1 MAELNLILLGP
12 PGSGKGTQGERL
24 QEDLEYPY
32 YATGDI
38 LRAAVKEGTE
48 VGKSAQ
54 EYMDRGDLVPDEVII
69 GIISERLESGE
80 ADHGFILDGFP
91 RTVVQAKA
99 LDAELEKLGRQ
110 LTAVILIDV
119 DDEEIV
125 NRLSGRRV
133 CQDKGHV
140 YHVDHNPPE
149 QEGICDVDGS
159 ELYIR
164 DDDKP
169 EVVRHRL
176 EQYQEKTA
184 PLVDYYKKQGLLN
197 KVEGA
202 DDPDRVSEKIRTLV
216 STLSLEEGS

>member
-91 RTVVQAKA
+91 RTVVQAEA

-184 PLVDYYKKQGLLN
+184 PLVDHYKKQGLLN

>member
-24 QEDLEYPY
+24 QEDFEYPY

-48 VGKSAQ
+48 VGKSAK

-69 GIISERLESGE
+69 GIIAERLESGE

-91 RTVVQAKA
+91 RTVVQAEA

-119 DDEEIV
+119 DDDEIV

-133 CQDKGHV
+133 CQEKGHV
-140 YHVDHNPPE
+140 YHVEYNPPAS
-149 QEGICDVDGS
+149 EGVCDIDGS
-159 ELYIR
+159 ELYTR
-164 DDDKP
+164 DDDRP

-176 EQYQEKTA
+176 EQYHEKTA
-184 PLVDYYKKQGLLN
+184 PLVSYYEKQGLLN
-197 KVEGA
+197 EIHGA

-216 STLSLEEGS
+216 STLSLEEGR